1 MATTSYAG
9 RTELFKTGLFLVV
22 LIGGLLLS
30 AVTLAQT
37 PEKRQDATTTP
48 AGSLTEYSATNG
60 PIPKV
65 EQQHWLIVFV
75 EEPRWGMPIWFW
87 LIPVIIALVFLIAAL
102 RRLILGP
109 PLERLQRAM
118 AGSAEPLNQ
127 LRTRLE
133 EIKDRKKTA
142 YISELTTKPQQVV
155 QHIMDSIDL
164 VLRCEQQKVDGVV
177 KLCNHK
183 LFVLALKRSL
193 KSTASAIKE
202 DYNRILR
209 TLPIQAEQELSL
221 GQVIGVLQPLLRTYE
236 EALKQLPSVE
246 SEIARSAKEYDKISK
261 PGVFR
266 KVSYFF
272 NSKKKKRDAGR
283 LRQIQTHWKQCRDL
297 WAEIHQR
304 QDLHRKGAEMLL
316 DDFLQKL
323 LVFHV
328 CEQVI
333 LHVVYRRKPTPT
345 NLGQAVQGMV

>member
-142 YISELTTKPQQVV
+142 YISELTTKPRQVV

-183 LFVLALKRSL
+183 LFVLAMKRSL
-193 KSTASAIKE
+193 KNTASAIKE
-202 DYNRILR
+202 DHDKILKA
-209 TLPIQAEQELSL
+209 LPVHAEHELLSL
-221 GQVIGVLQPLLRTYE
+221 EHVVGALVPLLGNYE
-236 EALKQLPSVE
+236 DTLSQFPRVE
-246 SEIARSAKEYDKISK
+246 SEIARSAKEYSKISK

-272 NSKKKKRDAGR
+272 SPKKKKRDTGR
-283 LRQIQTHWKQCRDL
+283 LRQINAHWKQCRFSL
-297 WAEIHQR
+297 SHSIE
-304 QDLHRKGAEMLL
+304 
-316 DDFLQKL
+316 
-323 LVFHV
+323 
-328 CEQVI
+328 
-333 LHVVYRRKPTPT
+333 
-345 NLGQAVQGMV
+345 